1 MSSEPTVFVVDDDD
15 SIRDSLSMLLPLKGL
30 RVRTFAS
37 ADEFLQAY
45 RPTWRGCL
53 LTDLEMPGMT
63 GLDLQG
69 VLFERDLTLS
79 VVMLT
84 AHGDVATTRSAL
96 KNGAVDFLEKPV
108 DEGVLIETLKNAIRL
123 DQERFE
129 ERLQRDEV
137 AQRVARLTPR
147 ELDVLK
153 LLSEGL
159 QHREIGERLAI
170 SARTVEVHK
179 ARVMEKL
186 ECRTL
191 AQLVK
196 IGASLQPAA
205 R

>member
-1 MSSEPTVFVVDDDD
+1 VSSEPTVFVVDDDE

-45 RPTWRGCL
+45 RPVWRGCL

-69 VLFERDLTLS
+69 VLSERDVTLS

-123 DQERFE
+123 DQQRFE
-129 ERLQRDEV
+129 ERLQREEV

-153 LLSEGL
+153 LLSDGL

-196 IGASLQPAA
+196 IGASLQPVG

>member
-1 MSSEPTVFVVDDDD
+1 MTSEPTVFVVDDDE

-37 ADEFLQAY
+37 ADEFLEAY
-45 RPTWRGCL
+45 RPAWRGCL

-69 VLFERDLTLS
+69 VLYERDLTLS

-108 DEGVLIETLKNAIRL
+108 DEGVLIETLKNAIQL
-123 DQERFE
+123 DQQRFE
-129 ERLQRDEV
+129 ERLQREEV

-196 IGASLQPAA
+196 IGASLPEV
-205 R
+205 